1 MNRRY
6 IMKTIL
12 LYSILFC
19 VFASSAFGELTPQD
33 LEKISE
39 IMDEKIQ
46 ESEVRMK
53 THVTQEREKIDLKIQ
68 ALDLKIQAL
77 DKLIE
82 RNFYF
87 LIGLIALIAV
97 VIAIPYRTD
106 KKQGNLVQEVERLTK
121 EMEKQHDSFVQE
133 IERLTK
139 EVETLKHQQTPSGT

>member
-1 MNRRY
+1 
-6 IMKTIL
+6 MKTIL
-12 LYSILFC
+12 LCSILFC
-19 VFASSAFGELTPQD
+19 VFALSAFGELTPQD

-46 ESEVRMK
+46 ESEARMK

-68 ALDLKIQAL
+68 ALD
-77 DKLIE
+77 KLIE

-87 LIGLIALIAV
+87 LLGLIALIAV

-121 EMEKQHDSFVQE
+121 EMETQHDNFVQE
-133 IERLTK
+133 LERLTK
-139 EVETLKHQQTPSGT
+139 EVETLKHQQIPSGT